1 MQVNFLDQLDGLRK
15 DFDTFCDENRGLA
28 VKVQEKFLQAKEHL
42 ANASRVFQDINDNV
56 ISLVDV
62 DLNGVDME
70 RTASLM
76 EEAPAGELRGETLKA
91 IAEESSLA
99 LNMLYRGRVDVT
111 SMYKFPQEQVAAA
124 RELGQQ
130 FRKFE
135 KYWAQ
140 LRYRLVERMRPQLLL
155 PRRGDIKPG
164 SNDKKIIEPMLDA
177 KVFCDQLVKH
187 KIFKEAIPQLAIK
200 LPFEKKLF
208 EAAEDDSLWKDYER
222 GWSGFTYQYFLYTGP
237 SRILLNEPV
246 SVEATKF
253 IEGAWFEAFVQY
265 LFEDQLRR
273 LRKPYEVFTQLK
285 YTTDLVGEGIFKG
298 ELDVLVST
306 EDKIVIVECKSGKL
320 RKSESDRILQRKK
333 VITEALK
340 IAHAQDKQLDFILV
354 HAPRDP
360 ESQEIID
367 ELAAN
372 DVQAFDPPGVI
383 GFIREH
389 F

>member
-1 MQVNFLDQLDGLRK
+1 MQTNLIEQLDSLRK
-15 DFDTFCDENRGLA
+15 DFDTFCAGQRGLA
-28 VKVQEKFLQAKEHL
+28 PKVHEKLALAKEYL
-42 ANASRVFQDINDNV
+42 TNASGVFQDINDNI

-62 DLNGVDME
+62 ELNGTDLE
-70 RTASLM
+70 KTASLM
-76 EEAPAGELRGETLKA
+76 EAAPSGELKGNDLKA
-91 IAEESSLA
+91 IVEESSLA
-99 LNMLYRGRVDVT
+99 LNMLYRGRIDIT
-111 SMYKFPQEQVAAA
+111 SMYKFPPEQVIAA

-140 LRYRLVERMRPQLLL
+140 LRYRLVERIRPLLVV
-155 PRRGDIKPG
+155 PRRGDIKVVA
-164 SNDKKIIEPMLDA
+164 NDKKIIEPILEA
-177 KVFCDQLVKH
+177 KIFSDQLIKH
-187 KIFKEAIPQLAIK
+187 RLFKESSPQLAIK
-200 LPFEKKLF
+200 LPFEKNLS
-208 EAAEDDSLWKDYER
+208 EAVEDDSLWKDYER
-222 GWSGFTYQYFLYTGP
+222 GWAGFTYQYFLYNGP
-237 SRILLNEPV
+237 SRILLNEPT
-246 SVEATKF
+246 SKEAMEF
-253 IEGAWFEAFVQY
+253 IKGAWFEAFVQY

-285 YTTDLVGEGIFKG
+285 YTTDLVGEGIFRG

-306 EDKIVIVECKSGKL
+306 DEKIVIVECKSGKL
-320 RKSESDRILQRKK
+320 RKSESDKILQRKNI
-333 VITEALK
+333 ITEALK
-340 IAHAQDKQLDFILV
+340 IAHAQDKQIDFILV

-372 DVQAFDPPGVI
+372 GVQSFDPPGVI